1 MKWEARGRGL
11 RLVQEVLPAW
21 AMRSAQESQ
30 TATQFRVPRETKA
43 DKIPTAKRKCDY
55 WPDPAPCLLQ
65 CVYTERLTMSTEL
78 RGTYRGI

>member
-1 MKWEARGRGL
+1 MKREARGRGL
-11 RLVQEVLPAW
+11 LLAKEFQPGW

-30 TATQFRVPRETKA
+30 TATQFKLPRETTA

-55 WPDPAPCLLQ
+55 RPDPVPCLLQ
-65 CVYTERLTMSTEL
+65 CVYAEWLTMTAKL